1 MHKTRKTKT
10 LNCWNTKFNTGYQ
23 LGFCVNDVS
32 KVCVKVGICVIIIFL
47 VKNTF
52 AERWPRQITKW
63 AQSLLFKITYQAFLK
78 IRNNHVSISCHM
90 VYIHVIYV
98 TWKLTNYKKLFIQIR
113 RFTLLDLKFSANKV
127 KPISFP
133 SFERKIHNLILK
145 YKQWKFW
152 RILRLDQERWFWVI
166 KWYLNHQDD
175 LRDFHKN
182 VFIR

>member
-1 MHKTRKTKT
+1 MTHRIWDVSKFRWFRNSSFVHGQARLSHGQVRFVHGHALASNSFSPKADTMHKTRKTKT

-90 VYIHVIYV
+90 VYSHVIYV
-98 TWKLTNYKKLFIQIR
+98 TWKLTNYKKYLF
-113 RFTLLDLKFSANKV
+113 KF
-127 KPISFP
+127 
-133 SFERKIHNLILK
+133 E
-145 YKQWKFW
+145 
-152 RILRLDQERWFWVI
+152 
-166 KWYLNHQDD
+166 D
-175 LRDFHKN
+175 LRF
-182 VFIR
+182 